1 MMSGSE
7 VNPMAT
13 ANVAFPNTVQLTEPW
28 LVTEQKVRAAV
39 ERIVSSARPQK
50 VIVFGSYARG
60 QAKPGSDLDVLVIVD
75 DTLANCR
82 AESVK
87 LRRALRG
94 ISMPMDIIVTR
105 RGDLERLQHSPGLL
119 YETALSE
126 GRVMY
131 ERA

>member
-7 VNPMAT
+7 VSPMAT

-105 RGDLERLQHSPGLL
+105 RGDMERLRHSPGLL